1 METQKTVQNLVEEL
15 LTKLNIKAKITVTL
29 EGEKYLVQLNTE
41 TEAPYLIG
49 KYGETLSSFQRII
62 ESMLFKELNSQVDV
76 VLKVNYYR
84 ERQKE
89 RLEKIAENIALRVKE
104 QKREAYLRSFSAY
117 ERKIIHEYIALNH
130 PELQSRSEDEGYERK
145 LVVSFK
151 DANTESPSSQKEVED
166 DTIADLL

>member
-1 METQKTVQNLVEEL
+1 MDIQKTVQNQVEEL
-15 LTKLNIKAKITVTL
+15 LTKLNIKAAITVTL
-29 EGEKYLVQLNTE
+29 EGEKYLVQLSTE

-49 KYGETLSSFQRII
+49 KYGETLSSLQRII
-62 ESMLFKELNSQVDV
+62 ESMLFKELNTQVDII
-76 VLKVNYYR
+76 LNVNDYR

-117 ERKIIHEYIALNH
+117 ERKIIHEYIATNH
-130 PELQSRSEDEGYERK
+130 PELQSQSEDEGYERK
-145 LVVSFK
+145 LVVSLK
-151 DANTESPSSQKEVED
+151 NETNDSASPKEPED